1 MWQAIISGLTLGCIL
16 ALSVGPVIFTII
28 KQSLVNGHTGGFSF
42 VAGVW
47 VSDIVLVIIS
57 NAFSALVGELLEYRS
72 LIGYFGS
79 AFLLIMGIYYLF
91 FKKVTLKTDADGQ
104 MVKFRKLDMVKI
116 FSSGFLIN
124 TLNPS
129 VFIFWLGTATAFA
142 SKYTFN
148 QRILIFSICIAFN
161 IAADIAKVL
170 LAGKLR
176 NRLTLH
182 NITIINKVSGVIL
195 VAFGVA
201 LLYGAI
207 FLSDTTVLTNH

>member
-28 KQSLVNGHTGGFSF
+28 KQSLNNGHTGGFSF

-47 VSDIVLVIIS
+47 LSDIILVIIS
-57 NAFSALVGELLEYRS
+57 NAFSALVTELLEYKNI
-72 LIGYFGS
+72 IGYIGS
-79 AFLLIMGIYYLF
+79 AFLVIIGIYYLF
-91 FKKVTLKTDADGQ
+91 FKKVTLRTDAEGNT
-104 MVKFRKLDMVKI
+104 VPFRKRDMVKI
-116 FSSGFLIN
+116 FSSGFFLN

-142 SKYTFN
+142 KYTFN
-148 QRILIFSICIAFN
+148 ERMLVFLVCLAFN
-161 IAADIAKVL
+161 IAADIVKVL

-182 NITIINKVSGVIL
+182 NISLINKISGVIL
-195 VAFGVA
+195 AGFGIA
-201 LLYGAI
+201 LFYGTY
-207 FLSDTTVLTNH
+207 FLADKIN